1 MKKRIASNSLRNF
14 TLIELLVVIAIIA
27 ILAAMLLPALNKSRE
42 KAKESQCMNNLKQ
55 LGTYTVLYLDAF
67 NDAICTA
74 ATGYGEGTSGTYS
87 LMLYLAGYLNSGQT
101 RLTQCPNVTD
111 IPEGIS
117 ELELLTFHCY
127 PANYNG
133 AQTSR
138 NKWEAQ
144 DVAGWDGALRF
155 RKISVPSRFVFLA
168 DGRLKSRRLHRNK
181 LTPSLDNSETWGAS
195 PWLSHR
201 DAVNVLWGDGHAA
214 AADRGEFISNYN
226 KWGVTFLPR

>member
-1 MKKRIASNSLRNF
+1 
-14 TLIELLVVIAIIA
+14 
-27 ILAAMLLPALNKSRE
+27 
-42 KAKESQCMNNLKQ
+42 
-55 LGTYTVLYLDAF
+55 
-67 NDAICTA
+67 
-74 ATGYGEGTSGTYS
+74 
-87 LMLYLAGYLNSGQT
+87 MLYLAGYLNSGQT

-117 ELELLTFHCY
+117 ELELLTVHCY

-138 NKWEAQ
+138 NEWEAQ

-181 LTPSLDNSETWGAS
+181 LTSSLDNSETWGAS

-226 KWGVTFLPR
+226 KWGVTFPPR